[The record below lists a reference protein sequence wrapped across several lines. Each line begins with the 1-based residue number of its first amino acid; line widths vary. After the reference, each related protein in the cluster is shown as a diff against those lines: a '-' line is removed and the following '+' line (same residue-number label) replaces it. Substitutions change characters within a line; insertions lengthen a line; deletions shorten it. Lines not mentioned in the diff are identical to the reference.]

1 MQTEEYS
8 AEAIIIGNKP
18 YFAVIISGQFGNLGG
33 VSIILHESISLDT
46 NSDGLIKPPDARS
59 YINKSY
65 TLKSKEE
72 FDRLVEIARN
82 ETLDAIQKGEV
93 NMEEIC

>member
-1 MQTEEYS
+1 MTLEGTTSNYNGNNHNGKAGKKNAGKVEFVQRYANGEVL

-46 NSDGLIKPPDARS
+46 KSDGLIKPPDA
-59 YINKSY
+59 
-65 TLKSKEE
+65 
-72 FDRLVEIARN
+72 
-82 ETLDAIQKGEV
+82 
-93 NMEEIC
+93 M